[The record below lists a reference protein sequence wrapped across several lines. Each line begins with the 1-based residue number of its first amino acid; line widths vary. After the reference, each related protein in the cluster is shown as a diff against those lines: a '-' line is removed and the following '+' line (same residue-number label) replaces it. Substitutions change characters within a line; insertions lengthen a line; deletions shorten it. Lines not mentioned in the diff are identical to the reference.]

1 MIIDTLNINEVR
13 RQIQKIKKEVP
24 KEEIIVISKDDDY
37 NRKIL
42 EMKDV
47 DVLLLSFHNRKDK
60 LKQRDSGLNEV
71 FAKLAKENNIRIGLD
86 INELKKLNKLIIS
99 CLLYFSLGKTVN
111 SHPIFLHK
119 KIFCLIL
126 LKTSDLSFLFNFFN
140 SLISNPILILF
151 SLANLAKTSFNPES
165 LCFSLSFLL

>member
-86 INELKKLNKLIIS
+86 INELKKLNKKDKSLVLSRIKQNIFLCKKIGCELTVFPKEKYNKQDIIS
-99 CLLYFSLGKTVN
+99 LF
-111 SHPIFLHK
+111 
-119 KIFCLIL
+119 LIL
-126 LKTSDLSFLFNFFN
+126 GSDTK
-140 SLISNPILILF
+140 
-151 SLANLAKTSFNPES
+151 LARRAV
-165 LCFSLSFLL
+165 

>member
-86 INELKKLNKLIIS
+86 INELKKLNK
-99 CLLYFSLGKTVN
+99 KD
-111 SHPIFLHK
+111 K
-119 KIFCLIL
+119 
-126 LKTSDLSFLFNFFN
+126 
-140 SLISNPILILF
+140 
-151 SLANLAKTSFNPES
+151 
-165 LCFSLSFLL
+165 